1 MKIKI
6 LHKSELVHPIFIM
19 LFIGGFSGL
28 LNYSVLEFWKTD
40 LDKLLPAIIIVT
52 ASYLILSIL
61 NTLQVVAIHNN
72 QIVKGLYCAPFGFL
86 KIKDRINI
94 SDIKGIT
101 LTQQETLFYDIIAE
115 SKDSD
120 DLLITSIANKI
131 PAEKELNLI
140 KTEINKTT
148 YN

>member
-28 LNYSVLEFWKTD
+28 LNYSALEFWKTD
-40 LDKLLPAIIIVT
+40 LDKLLPAIIIVI

-61 NTLQVVAIHNN
+61 NTLQVVVIHNN

-86 KIKDRINI
+86 KIKEKINV
-94 SDIKGIT
+94 SDIKDIT

-120 DLLITSIANKI
+120 DLLIKSIANKI

>member
-28 LNYSVLEFWKTD
+28 LNYGVLEFWKTD
-40 LDKLLPAIIIVT
+40 LEKLLPAIIIVT

>member
-28 LNYSVLEFWKTD
+28 LNYGVLEFWKTD
-40 LDKLLPAIIIVT
+40 LEKLLPAIIIVT

-94 SDIKGIT
+94 SDIKDIT

-120 DLLITSIANKI
+120 DLLIKSIANKI

>member
-40 LDKLLPAIIIVT
+40 LDKLLPAIIIVI

-61 NTLQVVAIHNN
+61 NTLQVVVIHNN

-86 KIKDRINI
+86 KIKEKINI
-94 SDIKGIT
+94 SDIKDIT
-101 LTQQETLFYDIIAE
+101 LTQQETLFYDITAE

-120 DLLITSIANKI
+120 DLLIKSIANKI

-140 KTEINKTT
+140 KTEINKIT

>member
-28 LNYSVLEFWKTD
+28 LNYGVLEFWKTD
-40 LDKLLPAIIIVT
+40 LEKLLPAIIIVT

-120 DLLITSIANKI
+120 DLLIKSIANKI